1 MILGIVCAVGCSAS
15 GYTKLFLKRL
25 QSSCT
30 LIHVQYLTCALKRR
44 RAEWSSALAPKINSP
59 WRLCIISEPRKTPI
73 RLHLISSEEAFIGK
87 LPLDKWTKYDEHRST
102 RKEVNFYFVEMEI
115 CRVWL
120 CNTMFL
126 KRYKLLLSTT

>member
-1 MILGIVCAVGCSAS
+1 MILGIVRAVDCSAS
-15 GYTKLFLKRL
+15 GYTKLFFKRIL
-25 QSSCT
+25 SSCT
-30 LIHVQYLTCALKRR
+30 LIYVQYLTRALTRL

-87 LPLDKWTKYDEHRST
+87 LPLDKWTKYDERRTT

-120 CNTMFL
+120 CKTMFL
-126 KRYKLLLSTT
+126 NRYKLLLFAT